1 MTPDYNPATVRQLFQ
16 LIHAKKA
23 VARVKLK
30 PDCDGHAPRTLF
42 QHLRFDDWSRSDPV
56 SNRNGKL
63 AVDPSQ
69 IEIAD
74 HAVCEARRHES
85 RQEPANFADG
95 IKAFGQNDA
104 SIAYTLVC

>member
-16 LIHAKKA
+16 LIHAKKT

-42 QHLRFDDWSRSDPV
+42 QHLRFDDWSRPDPV
-56 SNRNGKL
+56 SHRNGKL

-69 IEIAD
+69 IEIAN

-104 SIAYTLVC
+104 SIAHTLVC